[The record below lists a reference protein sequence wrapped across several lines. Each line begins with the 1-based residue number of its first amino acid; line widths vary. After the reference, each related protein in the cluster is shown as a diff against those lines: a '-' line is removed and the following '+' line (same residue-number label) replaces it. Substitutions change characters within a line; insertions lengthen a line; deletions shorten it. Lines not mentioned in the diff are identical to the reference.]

1 VRNAAL
7 VLVAAISV
15 VALPRGQITTYRS
28 GIDLVSF
35 GVTVTDRKGEFIK
48 DLTGADFEI
57 YEDGQKQELRFFSN
71 GSARGESEEAPE
83 LHLGVVFDI
92 SGSMDE
98 DLKLAR
104 TAAIRFLN
112 TLREAVDI
120 TLVDFT
126 TEVRVARYG
135 QNDFPRVVERIR
147 NRKADGYTALYDAI
161 GVYVDGA
168 SHQGGRTVMVLYTD
182 GADNSSELPFDEL
195 LTLLRAS
202 DIIVYS
208 IGFIERQVGSSARM
222 DLRVRL
228 REIAEVT
235 GGQAFFP
242 VSAKDLDGVYEKV
255 EDEIR
260 AQYVMGYVSTN
271 TSKDGKWRK
280 VEIRVVRPGA
290 ANAVIRTRAG
300 YFAPYKE
307 PSLEGRHPR

>member
-1 VRNAAL
+1 MYRV
-7 VLVAAISV
+7 V
-15 VALPRGQITTYRS
+15 VALIAAACAAASARGQVTYRS

-35 GVTVTDRKGEFIK
+35 GVTVTDRKGAFVK
-48 DLTGADFEI
+48 DLTAADFEV
-57 YEDGQKQELRFFSN
+57 YEDGQKQDLRYFSN
-71 GSARGESEEAPE
+71 GSVTGSEETPE
-83 LHLGVVFDI
+83 LHLGIVFDI

-98 DLKLAR
+98 DLRLAR

-147 NRKADGYTALYDAI
+147 NRKADGYTALYDAV
-161 GVYVDGA
+161 GVYLDGA

-208 IGFIERQVGSSARM
+208 IGFVEHQAGSSARM

-228 REIAEVT
+228 RELAEVT

-242 VSAKDLDGVYEKV
+242 ASAKDLDGVYQKIE
-255 EDEIR
+255 EEIR

-271 TSKDGKWRK
+271 TRQDGKWRK
-280 VEIRVVRPGA
+280 VEIRVVRPGF
-290 ANAVIRTRAG
+290 ANVVIRTRGG

-307 PSLEGRHPR
+307 PAREGRLLR